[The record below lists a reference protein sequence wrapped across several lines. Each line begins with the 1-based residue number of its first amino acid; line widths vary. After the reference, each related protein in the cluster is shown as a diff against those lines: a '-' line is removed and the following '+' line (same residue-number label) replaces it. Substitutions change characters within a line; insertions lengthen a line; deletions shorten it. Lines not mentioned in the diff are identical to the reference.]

1 MAARFRTIGV
11 RSKLDGRRTGQLFIS
26 TNRSHTP
33 MRGLCQRLGF
43 QRSGVVEN
51 LDNDDLEH
59 VYYKR
64 LEVGP

>member
-11 RSKLDGRRTGQLFIS
+11 RSKLDGRRTGQLFTS
-26 TNRSHTP
+26 TNRSNLP
-33 MRGLCQRLGF
+33 MRRLCDRLGF

-51 LDNDDLEH
+51 LDNDDPEL